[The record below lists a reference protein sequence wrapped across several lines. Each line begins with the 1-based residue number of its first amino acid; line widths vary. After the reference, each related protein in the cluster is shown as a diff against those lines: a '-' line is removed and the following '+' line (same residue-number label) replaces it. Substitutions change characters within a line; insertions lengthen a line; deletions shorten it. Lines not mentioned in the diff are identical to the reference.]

1 MNKKIEAIILA
12 IMCFIL
18 TIGICIQIN
27 TVNNNGSTVS
37 GSQKQNDLKSQVLKM
52 KEKYENE
59 YATLQ
64 RTEKELEKEREGKS
78 SHNSELEDLESQIKK
93 ANLVLGNTSVT
104 GSGVTVTLTDGKGD
118 PSALDQSNYLVHA
131 ENILQVVNEMKNA
144 GAEAIAINGERIVG
158 TTAISCDGNVI
169 VVNGKKINSPIQ
181 ISAIGYVELL
191 STLNRPGS
199 TLEYFK
205 NNSGKIVDFKKN
217 ANIEI
222 PKYTG
227 VTNFKYAKNVK

>member
-118 PSALDQSNYLVHA
+118 PSALDQSN
-131 ENILQVVNEMKNA
+131 
-144 GAEAIAINGERIVG
+144 
-158 TTAISCDGNVI
+158 
-169 VVNGKKINSPIQ
+169 
-181 ISAIGYVELL
+181 
-191 STLNRPGS
+191 
-199 TLEYFK
+199 
-205 NNSGKIVDFKKN
+205 
-217 ANIEI
+217 
-222 PKYTG
+222 
-227 VTNFKYAKNVK
+227 